1 MSVQRVDL
9 VLVCSQGEERKVL
22 LLSHRGRWEIPSA
35 ICGQG
40 APTWRLALALLANL
54 IGPCPGQRVW
64 LLGCWPPVAAY
75 LACIPGPVQVVA
87 GRWWPGAE
95 AAALVTSDQES
106 WLIRR
111 ALAWLADGGAH
122 RRGIA

>member
-9 VLVCSQGEERKVL
+9 IVLSQPEREIL

-54 IGPCPGQRVW
+54 SGPCPGPRVW
-64 LLGCWPPVAAY
+64 LLGFWPPVAAY
-75 LACIPGPVQVVA
+75 LALIPGPVQVVG
-87 GRWWPGAE
+87 GRWWPGSE
-95 AAALVTSDQES
+95 AAALVFSDQER
-106 WLIRR
+106 WLISR
-111 ALAWLADGGAH
+111 ALAWLADGAH